1 MANLDNF
8 VTELC
13 SLLTELNFNKTVA
26 FFDKNFAASEKYV
39 ILESKEFTQNCTLL
53 TIALTIIF
61 NPIFRFTA
69 LGSIYFLHESLNNV
83 DIYDF
88 QVIKNSILIALTR
101 DEVGYYPKTR

>member
-53 TIALTIIF
+53 L
-61 NPIFRFTA
+61 
-69 LGSIYFLHESLNNV
+69 L
-83 DIYDF
+83 
-88 QVIKNSILIALTR
+88 
-101 DEVGYYPKTR
+101 